1 MRVAVVFAA
10 SAAASSKVTSSF
22 LQTLDRDMNQSGLS
36 PMKRI
41 IKLLEDMQDQLQ
53 KDAAED
59 KAMYEKL
66 NCWCNS
72 NNGQKQDAVEAGE
85 KHMED
90 LKSDIESGTA
100 SVKELKSKLQSAQEE
115 LEANEAALEKAT
127 SMRTKEKAEFQ
138 TYEKEAIMNVE
149 ALKAALM
156 VLEKSNTGPEKTRT
170 EEKKDAF
177 KFNNQGHAGH
187 GANFLAVPPVTPG
200 LSAEELH
207 ALQRVVAQ
215 SEDAETTAKVTAFF
229 QQQPEYNNQSG
240 EIFGIMNTLLEQ
252 MTGDLQTAQEK
263 ESEAASNFHDLRASK
278 EAEIQAGEDTISETT
293 DELAATNKKLVD
305 DKEDLE
311 ATTSDVDADKN
322 FLASL
327 EKTCASVDKEYAERS
342 KLRSDELSA
351 VSDTIDI
358 LTSEDAQTLTSL
370 TQKTASKS
378 AKSFVQTGSESRARS
393 SAADLLQKAAR
404 RAHSAPLSAL
414 AVSAKRD
421 AFTKVKAAME
431 EMLAKMKQ
439 EQIDEVHQKDFC
451 QEEFQKN
458 DMETQDKDNEK
469 TDLETKIDDLTSSIT
484 QLEEEIKTLQE
495 EIHEALVQLKKAGE
509 DRMEQNGDYKKTLSE
524 ADGTVVIL
532 KKAEDRLKQFYGLL
546 QQPVSSVDGT
556 YNDSRAN
563 PDAKA
568 PGEFKKYSK
577 NENSGGALGL
587 ISKFIKETQEMKQEA
602 IKDEQDAQAEYE
614 DFLNNTNDSVASKNK
629 SIVDKTELKAQA
641 EADKVQAE
649 EDHASVESD
658 LESLAQY
665 KGQLHQTCDWVLK
678 HFDEDQAARNEEMEA
693 IRQAEGVLSGALA

>member
-1 MRVAVVFAA
+1 MRVSAVFAA
-10 SAAASSKVTSSF
+10 SAAASSKFSSAF

-41 IKLLEDMQDQLQ
+41 IKLLVDMQEQLQ
-53 KDAAED
+53 KDAVED

-85 KHMED
+85 KHIED
-90 LKSDIESGTA
+90 LNSDIESGSA

-149 ALKAALM
+149 ALKAAVM

-200 LSAEELH
+200 LSTEELH
-207 ALQRVVAQ
+207 ALLRAVAQ

-240 EIFGIMNTLLEQ
+240 EIFGIMNNLLEQ
-252 MTGDLQTAQEK
+252 MTGDLQAAQEK
-263 ESEAASNFHDLRASK
+263 ESEAASNFHDLRTSK

-311 ATTSDVDADKN
+311 NTTSDVDADKN

-327 EKTCASVDKEYAERS
+327 AKTCASVDKEYAERS
-342 KLRSDELSA
+342 QLRSDELSA

-370 TQKTASKS
+370 TQKSASKS
-378 AKSFVQTGSESRARS
+378 PSFVQTRSESRARS

-439 EQIDEVHQKDFC
+439 EQIDEVHQKAFC
-451 QEEFQKN
+451 QDEFQKN
-458 DMETQDKDNEK
+458 DMETQDKENEK

-484 QLEEEIKTLQE
+484 RLEEEIKTLQE
-495 EIHEALVQLKKAGE
+495 EIHESFVQLKKAGE
-509 DRMEQNGDYKKTLSE
+509 DRMEENADYKKTLAE

-602 IKDEQDAQAEYE
+602 IQGEQDAQAEYE
-614 DFLNNTNDSVASKNK
+614 DFLNNTNESVASKNK
-629 SIVDKTELKAQA
+629 SIVDKTELKATA

-649 EDHASVESD
+649 EDHAAVEAD
-658 LESLAQY
+658 LESLGQY

-693 IRQAEGVLSGALA
+693 IRQAEGVLAGALA